1 MLAEKELKAM
11 TSQLKK
17 QKVQYKDNPYFD
29 LNDEINYKLKETDYN
44 SSLDD
49 ILLTYDVQLNLNYC
63 DDALF
68 DTTNHSNL
76 SQLYYQ
82 KSTQIDHCR
91 FNYLL
96 DIDFIV
102 NLTYE
107 VNLGVSYNDVDE
119 SYHTF
124 YSYDDIKVN
133 QLEIKALN
141 VDKKLIDLFGD
152 GIINVTY
159 DELKNAILE
168 DLDVDE
174 QLKHLFNHNNVTI
187 IKIENYENHYTKD
200 EVNLNNEWN

>member
-1 MLAEKELKAM
+1 MLEEKELKAI

-44 SSLDD
+44 SSFDD
-49 ILLTYDVQLNLNYC
+49 ILLIYDVQLNLNYC
-63 DDALF
+63 DDVLF
-68 DTTNHSNL
+68 DNTNHSNL

-91 FNYLL
+91 FNYFL
-96 DIDFIV
+96 DVDFIV
-102 NLTYE
+102 KLTYE
-107 VNLGVSYNDVDE
+107 VNLGVSYKDVDE

-124 YSYDDIKVN
+124 YSYDHIKVD

-152 GIINVTY
+152 GIVNVTY

>member
-1 MLAEKELKAM
+1 MLAEKELKAI
-11 TSQLKK
+11 TNQLKK

-49 ILLTYDVQLNLNYC
+49 ILLTYDLQLNLNYC
-63 DDALF
+63 DDVLF

-91 FNYLL
+91 FNYFL

-107 VNLGVSYNDVDE
+107 VNLGVSYNNADE

-124 YSYDDIKVN
+124 YSYDHIKVN

-152 GIINVTY
+152 GIVNVKY
-159 DELKNAILE
+159 DELKNAILK

-174 QLKHLFNHNNVTI
+174 RLKQLFNSDNVTI
-187 IKIENYENHYTKD
+187 IQIENYENHYTKD
-200 EVNLNNEWN
+200 EVDLNNERN

>member
-1 MLAEKELKAM
+1 MLADDELKAM

-29 LNDEINYKLKETDYN
+29 LNDEINYQLKETDYN
-44 SSLDD
+44 SSFDD
-49 ILLTYDVQLNLNYC
+49 VLLTYDVQLNLNYC
-63 DDALF
+63 DDVLF
-68 DTTNHSNL
+68 DNTNHSNL

-82 KSTQIDHCR
+82 KSTQIDHHR

-96 DIDFIV
+96 DVDFIV
-102 NLTYE
+102 NLTYD
-107 VNLGVSYNDVDE
+107 VNLGVSYKDVDE

-124 YSYDDIKVN
+124 YSYDHIEVD

-141 VDKKLIDLFGD
+141 VDKKLIDLFGN
-152 GIINVTY
+152 GIVNVTY

-174 QLKHLFNHNNVTI
+174 QLKQLFNSDHITMI
-187 IKIENYENHYTKD
+187 QIENYENNYTKD
-200 EVNLNNEWN
+200 EVGLNNERN

>member
-29 LNDEINYKLKETDYN
+29 LNDEINYNLKETDYN

-107 VNLGVSYNDVDE
+107 VNLGAYYEEADE

-124 YSYDDIKVN
+124 YSYDHIKVN

-152 GIINVTY
+152 GIVNVTY

-174 QLKHLFNHNNVTI
+174 QLKQLFNHDNVTI
-187 IKIENYENHYTKD
+187 IQIENYENYYTKD
-200 EVNLNNEWN
+200 EVDLNNERN

>member
-1 MLAEKELKAM
+1 MLAEKELKAI

-17 QKVQYKDNPYFD
+17 QKVQYKDNLYFD
-29 LNDEINYKLKETDYN
+29 LNDEINYKLKKTDYN
-44 SSLDD
+44 SSFDD
-49 ILLTYDVQLNLNYC
+49 VLLTYDVQLNLNYC
-63 DDALF
+63 DDVLF

-82 KSTQIDHCR
+82 KSTQIDHTR

-96 DIDFIV
+96 DVDFIV

-107 VNLGVSYNDVDE
+107 VNLGVSYKDVDE

-124 YSYDDIKVN
+124 YSYDYIKVN

-152 GIINVTY
+152 GIVNVTY
-159 DELKNAILE
+159 DELKNAILK
-168 DLDVDE
+168 DLNVNE
-174 QLKHLFNHNNVTI
+174 QLKQLFNHDNVTI
-187 IKIENYENHYTKD
+187 IQIENYENYYTKD
-200 EVNLNNEWN
+200 EVDLNNERN